1 MKIAVINNIYPPYD
15 RGGAEQVVVK
25 TVEGLIAAGHEV
37 VVITSTPQ
45 ADEIERREHVAIY
58 RIHPRNLF
66 FYTEANRHNFAA
78 RLVWHLVDIFNVGA
92 AAKVKKILE
101 VEKPAAV
108 HTHNLMGLSF
118 LVPMVIRQLK
128 LCHVHTVHDVQLVEP
143 SAMILKNQEHTWR
156 YNGWPT
162 KVYSWLMKK
171 LIGSPDVVI
180 SPSQFI
186 RDFYTRRGFFKNS
199 NVEVVRNPV
208 TFTSSSITKNAHIQP
223 NGIFRFIYVGQIET
237 HKGVAD
243 AVRAFRRLT
252 DDNVQLHIVGGGSQL
267 TLIQQLADPDTRIK
281 MYGRLDRKELPL
293 LFSKMNMTVV
303 PSLCYENS
311 PTVIFE
317 SFAAG
322 VPVLASNIEGIA
334 ELIREGENGLTFPAG
349 DIAELKDKLEW
360 CLQNQAKVKEMSGET
375 GKSLAGL
382 SLEEYSARLLVLYTR
397 KI

>member
-37 VVITSTPQ
+37 VVITSTPKI
-45 ADEIERREHVAIY
+45 DEIERRKHLSIH

-66 FYTEANRHNFAA
+66 FYTEANYHNFFA
-78 RLVWHLVDIFNVGA
+78 RLVWHLIDIFNFGA
-92 AAKVKKILE
+92 AKKVKKILE
-101 VEKPAAV
+101 IEKPDAV

-118 LVPMVIRQLK
+118 LVPKIIRELK
-128 LCHVHTVHDVQLVEP
+128 TRHVHTVHDVQLVEP
-143 SAMILKNQEHTWR
+143 SAMILKNQEHAWR

-162 KVYSWLMKK
+162 KLYSWLMKK
-171 LIGSPDVVI
+171 LIESPNVVI
-180 SPSQFI
+180 APSQFI

-208 TFTSSSITKNAHIQP
+208 TFTSGSIAKNIQMKP
-223 NGIFRFIYVGQIET
+223 DSIFRFIYVGQIET

-243 AVRAFRRLT
+243 LVRAFRQLT
-252 DDNVQLHIVGGGSQL
+252 DENVQLHIVGGGSQL
-267 TLIQQLADPDTRIK
+267 KLIQQLADADKRIK
-281 MYGRLDRKELPL
+281 MYGRIDRKELPL

-317 SFAAG
+317 SFACG

-334 ELIREGENGLTFPAG
+334 ELIKEGENGFTFLAG
-349 DIAELKDKLEW
+349 NETELKNKLEW
-360 CLQNQAKVKEMSGET
+360 CLQNQEKVNEMSNET
-375 GKSLAGL
+375 ANSLAGL
-382 SLEEYSARLLVLYTR
+382 SLEEYVERLVVLFNE
-397 KI
+397 